1 MVGCRDLLGVLSVT
15 TETPEEDVM
24 ATGDVARVGWDVKAS
39 AAHDARAAA
48 ALIEHNVP
56 LSAITANETPLDRI
70 QNVSIKRRVKK
81 EHTWL
86 WTSTRATS
94 TSP

>member
-1 MVGCRDLLGVLSVT
+1 MVGRRDLLGVLSVT

-56 LSAITANETPLDRI
+56 LSAIMANETPLI

-86 WTSTRATS
+86 WTSTCATS